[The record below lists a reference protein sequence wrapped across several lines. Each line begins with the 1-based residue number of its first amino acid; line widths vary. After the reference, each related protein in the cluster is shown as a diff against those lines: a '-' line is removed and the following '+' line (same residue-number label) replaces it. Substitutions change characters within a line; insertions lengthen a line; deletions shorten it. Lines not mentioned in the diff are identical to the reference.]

1 MIKLNET
8 VSTAKSNVMGLI
20 LGAGAGYLVATKG
33 MKTEKMWVK
42 VASALVGGVVGS
54 MIQAKMSAKK
64 GVPTATIVTAPTK

>member
-20 LGAGAGYLVATKG
+20 LGAGAGYLVATKA

-42 VASALVGGVVGS
+42 VASAVVGGVVGS
-54 MIQAKMSAKK
+54 MIQSKMSAKK